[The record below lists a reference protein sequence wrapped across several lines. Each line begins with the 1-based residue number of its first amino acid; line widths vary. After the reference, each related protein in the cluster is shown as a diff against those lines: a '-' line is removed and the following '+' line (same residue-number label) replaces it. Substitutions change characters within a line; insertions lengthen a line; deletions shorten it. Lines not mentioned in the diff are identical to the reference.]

1 MKVRK
6 IDMMRLYAV
15 SETPNENGLYDLV
28 PFDIEEPDFNQ
39 EFEKEDIDEELNAL
53 VDCLYGGGKWIKVD
67 ETTDVESKEGFH
79 YIQVGNDLVEVPD
92 VLDKI
97 SADPDNST
105 TYLLVNRELTEGAW
119 IVAERCTD

>member
-1 MKVRK
+1 MEIRK
-6 IDMMRLYAV
+6 IEMMRLYAV

-39 EFEKEDIDEELNAL
+39 EFEKEDIGEELNAL
-53 VDCLYGGGKWIKVD
+53 VDCLYGGGKWIEVD
-67 ETTDVESKEGFH
+67 ETTDVEGKEGFH